1 MKEISDG
8 IFYVGVDDT
17 HIDLFE
23 GILPVPNGMAYN
35 SYVIKDEK
43 CAVMDSVD
51 AHFGKEWLQNIESAL
66 EGSKPDYIVVL
77 HMEPDH
83 SANVF
88 EFAKKYPE
96 AKVVGNFKTFVM
108 LEEYFGTDF
117 ADRRLV
123 VKDGEKLNL
132 GKHEL
137 TFVFAPM
144 VHWPEVMTAYESF
157 TKTVFAADG
166 FGKFGALCNDEPWD
180 DEARRYYFAIVGKYG
195 AQVQSLLKKL
205 SAFEIKTIC
214 SLHGPVLKE
223 NLGHYLDLYSKWSS
237 YMLET
242 DGVFIAYSSVYGH
255 TEAAAQKLAEML
267 KKRGV
272 KVEIGNLIRCDKTYC
287 IAQAFKY
294 GKIVLATTTY
304 NAEIFPAMRE
314 FIDCLVERNFRNRT
328 VGLIENGSWAPLTNK
343 AICAKLEKCQN
354 LTFTQNNVTIRSAL
368 NDKSIAQLDALA
380 DELSK

>member
-1 MKEISDG
+1 MKEIANG
-8 IFYVGVDDT
+8 IYYVGVDDT
-17 HIDLFE
+17 QINLFE

-43 CAVMDSVD
+43 CTVMDSVD
-51 AHFGKEWLQNIESAL
+51 ARFGKEWLQNVESAL
-66 EGSKPDYIVVL
+66 QGSKPDYIVVL

-117 ADRRLV
+117 ADRRVV

-144 VHWPEVMTAYESF
+144 VHWPEVMTAYDSF

-166 FGKFGALCNDEPWD
+166 FGKFGALCNDESWD

-237 YMLET
+237 YLPET

-255 TEAAAQKLAEML
+255 TEAAAIELAKRL
-267 KKRGV
+267 KDKGV
-272 KVEIGNLIRCDKTYC
+272 EVEICDLVRTERTYC
-287 IAQAFKY
+287 IAEAFKFA
-294 GKIVLATTTY
+294 KIVFATTTY

-314 FIDCLVERNFRNRT
+314 FIDCLVERNFQKRT
-328 VGLIENGSWAPLTNK
+328 IGLIENGSWAPLTNK
-343 AICAKLEKCQN
+343 AICAKLEKCKNLNFAQN
-354 LTFTQNNVTIRSAL
+354 TVTIHSSL
-368 NDKSIAQLDALA
+368 NENSLAQIDALA
-380 DELSK
+380 DELSR

>member
-1 MKEISDG
+1 MKEIGNG
-8 IFYVGVDDT
+8 IFNVGVEDPD
-17 HIDLFE
+17 IRIFE
-23 GILPVPNGMAYN
+23 GILPVKHGMAYN

-43 CAVMDSVD
+43 CAVIDSV
-51 AHFGKEWLQNIESAL
+51 AAGFGDVWLKNIDETLGGAQ
-66 EGSKPDYIVVL
+66 PNYIVVL

-166 FGKFGALCNDEPWD
+166 FGKFGALSYDEPWD

-195 AQVQSLLKKL
+195 VQVQSLLKKL

-237 YMLET
+237 YLPET

-255 TEAAAQKLAEML
+255 TEAAAEKLAEML

-272 KVEIGNLIRCDKTYC
+272 TVEIGNLITTDKTYC